1 MTTQSDDSQAASV
14 ISAVQRELNRF
25 SDQVST
31 EVQRLR
37 EEMATDRSARTELEE
52 QIRSLTPAIERSQAM
67 NAGFQTDIQRAL
79 EERLTEF
86 AQLNKRRHEEMD
98 ARIGRVVDEANI
110 GLAAA
115 VESAAQP
122 IMKQVEHRQELLER
136 ELGTLDKNLRKFDDQ
151 AARMVTHFNDVT
163 RATETRMNEVAAQV
177 AGDIDQRLSGL
188 SIRVDE
194 ISAQA
199 ARQQSEVS
207 NIVGNRVDAA
217 EDRINERMLASEARV
232 NESTGQ
238 RVADID
244 AYVGRVSAGLDE
256 AVVMLSDRI
265 AAMDRKFDEVDG
277 SVNDLNTRLA
287 AVDIDSID
295 EMKDKVASALGSAEL
310 LRIEMERF
318 QKSIGEAIDKTN
330 IRMVDLETT
339 IQDQTLDVDTSIQLE
354 RLEEV
359 ERAIIALD
367 PAQFVRRNEM
377 NGAAAASAQNGASL
391 GAPMATP
398 NGSNGFA
405 AAPLSP
411 PVNGTH

>member
-1 MTTQSDDSQAASV
+1 MTTQSDDNQAASV

-37 EEMATDRSARTELEE
+37 AEMATDRSARTQLEE
-52 QIRSLTPAIERSQAM
+52 QIRALAPAIERAQAA
-67 NAGFQTDIQRAL
+67 NAGFQNDIQRAL
-79 EERLTEF
+79 EERLSEF
-86 AQLNKRRHEEMD
+86 ATLNKRRHEEMD

-110 GLAAA
+110 GLSAA
-115 VESAAQP
+115 VESAARP
-122 IMKQVEHRQELLER
+122 IVKQVEHRQELLER

-151 AARMVTHFNDVT
+151 AARMVTHFNDIT
-163 RATETRMNEVAAQV
+163 RATETKMNEVSAQV

-217 EDRINERMLASEARV
+217 EDRINERMLASESRV
-232 NESTGQ
+232 NETVGQ

-265 AAMDRKFDEVDG
+265 AAMDRNFEEVDR
-277 SVNDLNTRLA
+277 SMADLNGRLA
-287 AVDIDSID
+287 AVDIDAID
-295 EMKDKVASALGSAEL
+295 ELKDKVASAMGSAEL

-318 QKSIGEAIDKTN
+318 QKTIADSMDKTN
-330 IRMVDLETT
+330 LRMVELETT
-339 IQDQTLDVDTSIQLE
+339 VQDQTLDVDTSIQLE

-377 NGAAAASAQNGASL
+377 NGAAHAIAPL
-391 GAPMATP
+391 GAPMASP

>member
-1 MTTQSDDSQAASV
+1 MTTQSDDTQAASV

-37 EEMATDRSARTELEE
+37 AEMAADRGARTELEE
-52 QIRSLTPAIERSQAM
+52 QIRALAPAIERAQAA
-67 NAGFQTDIQRAL
+67 NAGFQNDIQRAL
-79 EERLTEF
+79 EERLNEF
-86 AQLNKRRHEEMD
+86 ATLNKRRHEEMD

-110 GLAAA
+110 GLSAA
-115 VESAAQP
+115 VESAARP
-122 IMKQVEHRQELLER
+122 IVKQVEHRQELLER

-163 RATETRMNEVAAQV
+163 RATETKMNEVSAQV

-217 EDRINERMLASEARV
+217 EDRINERMLASETRV
-232 NESTGQ
+232 NETVGQ

-265 AAMDRKFDEVDG
+265 AAMDRNFEAVDR
-277 SVNDLNTRLA
+277 SVADLNGRLA

-295 EMKDKVASALGSAEL
+295 EMKEKVASAMGSAEL

-318 QKSIGEAIDKTN
+318 QKTIADAMDKTN
-330 IRMVDLETT
+330 LRMVELETT

-377 NGAAAASAQNGASL
+377 NGAAHATAQVGAPL
-391 GAPMATP
+391 GAPMASP

>member
-1 MTTQSDDSQAASV
+1 MTTEQTDEVQASV
-14 ISAVQRELNRF
+14 IAAVQRELNSF

-37 EEMATDRSARTELEE
+37 TEMAADRAARVHLEE
-52 QIRSLTPAIERSQAM
+52 QLIALTPAVERAS
-67 NAGFQTDIQRAL
+67 AGNSAFQSEIQRAL

-86 AQLNKRRHEEMD
+86 ATLNKRRHEEMD

-115 VESAAQP
+115 VESAARP
-122 IMKQVEHRQELLER
+122 IIKQVEHRQENLER

-163 RATETRMNEVAAQV
+163 RATEVRMTDVAAQV
-177 AGDIDQRLSGL
+177 AAELDERLSGL
-188 SIRVDE
+188 GTRVDE

-199 ARQQSEVS
+199 ARQQSEVA
-207 NIVGNRVDAA
+207 NTVGSRVDQA
-217 EDRINERMLASEARV
+217 EDRINDRILATESRI
-232 NESTGQ
+232 NEDIGQ

-256 AVVMLSDRI
+256 SVVMLSDRI
-265 AAMDRKFDEVDG
+265 AAVDRKFEEVNRSFD
-277 SVNDLNTRLA
+277 DLDTRLA
-287 AVDIDSID
+287 AVDVDAID
-295 EMKDKVASALGSAEL
+295 EMKDKVASALGSAEI

-318 QKSIGEAIDKTN
+318 QATIGDTIDKTN
-330 IRMVDLETT
+330 MRLVELETA
-339 IQDQTLDVDTSIQLE
+339 IQDQALDVDTAIQLE

-367 PAQFVRRNEM
+367 PAQFVRRNEINVAGNPPAS
-377 NGAAAASAQNGASL
+377 NGTPTS
-391 GAPMATP
+391 TP
-398 NGSNGFA
+398 NVFA
-405 AAPLSP
+405 AAPFSP

>member
-86 AQLNKRRHEEMD
+86 AHLNKRRHEEMD